1 MTCFLCCLQ
10 GMTKMYT
17 HTKVDNEAA
26 QALFERGGYTE
37 PVEAKATLT
46 QMQIA
51 QRGTKGGPLVALG
64 LVEVGHVLLAKD
76 LDPSEY

>member
-1 MTCFLCCLQ
+1 
-10 GMTKMYT
+10 MTKMYT

-37 PVEAKATLT
+37 PAEAKASLT

-51 QRGTKGGPLVALG
+51 QRGTKG
-64 LVEVGHVLLAKD
+64 
-76 LDPSEY
+76 

>member
-1 MTCFLCCLQ
+1 
-10 GMTKMYT
+10 MYT

-26 QALFERGGYTE
+26 QALFERGGYAE
-37 PVEAKATLT
+37 PAEAKASLT

-64 LVEVGHVLLAKD
+64 LVEVSFYLFSNCL
-76 LDPSEY
+76 PI

>member
-1 MTCFLCCLQ
+1 
-10 GMTKMYT
+10 MYT

-64 LVEVGHVLLAKD
+64 LVEVSTFFCSLTVCPYELCV
-76 LDPSEY
+76 